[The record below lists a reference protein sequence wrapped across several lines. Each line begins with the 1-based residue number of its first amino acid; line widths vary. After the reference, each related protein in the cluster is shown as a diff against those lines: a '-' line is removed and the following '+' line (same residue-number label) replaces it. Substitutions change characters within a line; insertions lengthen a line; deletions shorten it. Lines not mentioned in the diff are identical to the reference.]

1 MGLLTILENH
11 PLILNIDGSIQS
23 TSETEVNSKKFQRQS
38 DNAVVGEG
46 DSIYDSRPDNLQY
59 NELDKDCLY
68 MQPCVIV
75 QLIN

>member
-1 MGLLTILENH
+1 ML
-11 PLILNIDGSIQS
+11 LILDLKRTRLESVSSKLIVFFKS

-68 MQPCVIV
+68 LQP
-75 QLIN
+75 

>member
-1 MGLLTILENH
+1 MLKTDSSVN
-11 PLILNIDGSIQS
+11 S

-46 DSIYDSRPDNLQY
+46 DSVYDSRPDSLNY

-68 MQPCVIV
+68 MQPYVT

>member
-1 MGLLTILENH
+1 MLK
-11 PLILNIDGSIQS
+11 IDSRINS

-46 DSIYDSRPDNLQY
+46 DSVYDSRPDSLTY

-68 MQPCVIV
+68 MQPYVT

>member
-1 MGLLTILENH
+1 MLKTDSSVN
-11 PLILNIDGSIQS
+11 S

-46 DSIYDSRPDNLQY
+46 DSVYDSRPDSLNY

-68 MQPCVIV
+68 MQPCVI
-75 QLIN
+75 QLTN